1 MTIVRERYEAEP
13 GVGPRNVA
21 ATARLGGNYAGPQ
34 PRSVRRHGT
43 CFFMRAIPAECAMD
57 LYTMVSPES
66 APPTDVLF
74 VDDDPDL
81 RKAVHLMLDLAGYE
95 VRCAENGKT
104 ALEAVAEKMP
114 AVVLLDMLMP
124 IMNGWEC
131 AAELRARF
139 GRNVPIVVVTAAEHA
154 QARAAQIGGVA
165 DVLQKPFD
173 MDDLLLVV
181 ARYVPGKAS
190 MER

>member
-1 MTIVRERYEAEP
+1 MIDTH
-13 GVGPRNVA
+13 
-21 ATARLGGNYAGPQ
+21 L
-34 PRSVRRHGT
+34 
-43 CFFMRAIPAECAMD
+43 
-57 LYTMVSPES
+57 
-66 APPTDVLF
+66 PTDVLF

-81 RKAVHLMLDLAGYE
+81 RGAVRTILNLGGYE
-95 VRCAENGKT
+95 ARCVANGEE

-124 IMNGWEC
+124 VMNGWEC
-131 AAELRARF
+131 ATELRARF

-173 MDDLLLVV
+173 MDDLFRVV
-181 ARYVPGKAS
+181 ARYVPKKAS
-190 MER
+190 VER